1 MVLLSYKTSHVLLST
16 INTGNALVLQS
27 CFLVGELALQLVLSE
42 IAGYNISVN
51 TSMADSTHS
60 QVMRKKPPGFTA
72 RPILAG

>member
-51 TSMADSTHS
+51 TYRWRTLHTH
-60 QVMRKKPPGFTA
+60 K
-72 RPILAG
+72 

>member
-27 CFLVGELALQLVLSE
+27 SYVIGELALQLVLSE

-51 TSMADSTHS
+51 TYRWRTLHTH
-60 QVMRKKPPGFTA
+60 K
-72 RPILAG
+72 

>member
-1 MVLLSYKTSHVLLST
+1 MSAMVLLSYKTSHVLLST

-51 TSMADSTHS
+51 TYRWRTLHTH
-60 QVMRKKPPGFTA
+60 K
-72 RPILAG
+72 